1 MAKGDYHTLNS
12 TKSNLTYI
20 KEIKDLS
27 IMVVNNIDSF
37 DMSDLNK
44 LLLLEVFDKYDS
56 YIDSIIRNNSQFD
69 GKYQLEIIQNLCM
82 TIGNIENI
90 EFIENIQNKLNDL
103 DPEDSNF
110 IVEFEEIL
118 NLLKN
123 YSDNSINNQSN
134 IV

>member
-1 MAKGDYHTLNS
+1 MAKGDHHTLIS

-20 KEIKDLS
+20 KEIKDLYT
-27 IMVVNNIDSF
+27 MVVNNIDSF
-37 DMSDLNK
+37 LISDLNK

-123 YSDNSINNQSN
+123 HSDQLTNNQSN